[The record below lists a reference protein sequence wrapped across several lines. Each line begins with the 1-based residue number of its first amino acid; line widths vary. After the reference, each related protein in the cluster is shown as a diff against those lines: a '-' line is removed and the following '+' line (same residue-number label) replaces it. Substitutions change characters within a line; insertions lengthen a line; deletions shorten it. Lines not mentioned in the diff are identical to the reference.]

1 MKITRIGKNHH
12 LVIKNVD
19 YLSPELQTYNNIKL
33 TKFLDSSK
41 DLELLISDNLSFE
54 ELGGIIA
61 GMHGLQGSNYYAF
74 FELELFNLEKNQNQ
88 LNQNLD
94 FLSKISKDNVINN
107 DSYLYHYKKYFGN
120 QTNKNYLTLVL
131 ADRELVSFEFFFK
144 QTPFQAS
151 SKNYDELKDNLL
163 NKKLANFSLNFD
175 KNKMFQNARDSFW
188 LGNKLVLKLL
198 ENNLAFFE
206 FGYEKSEFIEITNSH
221 DAYEELFTRIEL
233 ATISP
238 EMLSIFEWRLNINE
252 IRYESEEYIEDS
264 KTSDDNQSKNKEE
277 KDLSQ
282 EKNYWKNNVFF
293 NFDSLTEEEKIMLQN
308 LPKEEIEKI
317 FNQNNF
323 DPESFEKIK
332 ENFLNQFITMLNDLK
347 LSDDKV
353 KELLEEFVD
362 EFKKNSIP
370 GMNNFQISDS
380 EKEIFLTEVFEMYK
394 NYKNNKSF
402 RDDGNQ
408 ESNNFNDD
416 DIN

>member
-131 ADRELVSFEFFFK
+131 ADRGLVSFEFFFK

-206 FGYEKSEFIEITNSH
+206 FGYEKPEFIEITNSH

-277 KDLSQ
+277 KDSSQ

>member
-61 GMHGLQGSNYYAF
+61 GMHGLQGGNYYAF

-94 FLSKISKDNVINN
+94 FLSKISKDTVINN

-131 ADRELVSFEFFFK
+131 ADRGLVSFEFFFK

-151 SKNYDELKDNLL
+151 SKNYDDLKDNLL

-198 ENNLAFFE
+198 ENNFAFFE
-206 FGYEKSEFIEITNSH
+206 FEYEKPEFIKITNSH

-277 KDLSQ
+277 KDSSQ

-402 RDDGNQ
+402 RDAGNQ

>member
-61 GMHGLQGSNYYAF
+61 GMHGLQGGNYYAF

-94 FLSKISKDNVINN
+94 FLSKISKDTVINN

-131 ADRELVSFEFFFK
+131 ADRGLVSFEFFFK

-151 SKNYDELKDNLL
+151 SKNYDDLKDNLL

-188 LGNKLVLKLL
+188 
-198 ENNLAFFE
+198 
-206 FGYEKSEFIEITNSH
+206 
-221 DAYEELFTRIEL
+221 
-233 ATISP
+233 
-238 EMLSIFEWRLNINE
+238 
-252 IRYESEEYIEDS
+252 
-264 KTSDDNQSKNKEE
+264 
-277 KDLSQ
+277 
-282 EKNYWKNNVFF
+282 
-293 NFDSLTEEEKIMLQN
+293 
-308 LPKEEIEKI
+308 
-317 FNQNNF
+317 
-323 DPESFEKIK
+323 
-332 ENFLNQFITMLNDLK
+332 
-347 LSDDKV
+347 
-353 KELLEEFVD
+353 
-362 EFKKNSIP
+362 
-370 GMNNFQISDS
+370 
-380 EKEIFLTEVFEMYK
+380 
-394 NYKNNKSF
+394 
-402 RDDGNQ
+402 
-408 ESNNFNDD
+408 
-416 DIN
+416 

>member
-206 FGYEKSEFIEITNSH
+206 FGYEKPEFIEITNSH

-277 KDLSQ
+277 KDSSQ